1 MAEIGPV
8 LPPGFR
14 KSADDSDE
22 EGGRERTDRQTDG
35 RGRKDRQTDVFGPAM
50 PPGFQRS
57 PPKPHQSNAVIG
69 PALPPGFASHQ
80 GSSDDDDDDDDRAGQ
95 RSEDRQE
102 FCGPALPPG
111 FKRSSSPEPCPSRS
125 VIGPALPPGF
135 SRSEGDDLQA
145 AAAMSAGYD
154 DDDDDEMIGPMLP
167 PSGEEDAGISVAEQ
181 FEKRAQAMKDKLE
194 GKNQGPV
201 AKEREEWMLEL
212 PPEMK
217 SFGLGPRTFR
227 RTAAPEMGDRSVWT
241 DTPADKARKAVKGK
255 DDTKQKP
262 VKPSDLAAAERDIRL
277 RDQVATYNEK
287 KRSSSLLDQHQKAR
301 KRKAEEAGDE
311 PKERRP
317 FDRDLDLGAGQLDA
331 AKRRQ
336 LIKNSRQLND
346 RFSSGGQQFL

>member
-8 LPPGFR
+8 LPPGFG
-14 KSADDSDE
+14 KSADDSGSDDD
-22 EGGRERTDRQTDG
+22 REHTDRRTD
-35 RGRKDRQTDVFGPAM
+35 VCGPAL
-50 PPGFQRS
+50 PPGFQTS
-57 PPKPHQSNAVIG
+57 PPKPHQSSAAIG
-69 PALPPGFASHQ
+69 PALPPGFASH
-80 GSSDDDDDDDDRAGQ
+80 GGDDDDDDDDRAGQ

-111 FKRSSSPEPCPSRS
+111 FKRSSSPESGPSRS

-135 SRSEGDDLQA
+135 SRSEVSALEDA
-145 AAAMSAGYD
+145 AVPAGYSD
-154 DDDDDEMIGPMLP
+154 DDDEDEEMIGPMLP
-167 PSGEEDAGISVAEQ
+167 PSGPAAGLSVAQE
-181 FEKRAQAMKDKLE
+181 FEKRSQAMKDKLE
-194 GKNQGPV
+194 GKNQV
-201 AKEREEWMLEL
+201 SMVTEREEWMLEL

-217 SFGLGPRTFR
+217 SFGMGPRTFR

-241 DTPADKARKAVKGK
+241 DTPADKARKAAKGK

-262 VKPSDLAAAERDIRL
+262 VKPEDLAAAERDIRL
-277 RDQVATYNEK
+277 REQISAYNEK

-301 KRKAEEAGDE
+301 KRKAKEEGDE

-317 FDRDLDLGAGQLDA
+317 FDRDLDLGAGQMDA

-346 RFSSGGQQFL
+346 RFSSGGTQFL